1 MRWSRDSLRRP
12 LGDALPG
19 LLAGRG
25 VRRFPFVLLFEVF
38 TYTYLHAKWRNGKGR
53 EGKKMSNRLKYKVR
67 DIREERQGGGRRVST

>member
-38 TYTYLHAKWRNGKGR
+38 TYYIKCTCEMEEWKGKGR
-53 EGKKMSNRLKYKVR
+53 EENAK
-67 DIREERQGGGRRVST
+67 